1 MLKIGLTG
9 GIGSGKSTVAKIFEV
24 LGIPIYYA
32 DDAAKRLMN
41 EDENLK
47 QEITKNF
54 GPDSYLNGQLNRAY
68 ISSIVFNNKE
78 KIELLNSLTHPA
90 VMHDSEKWMNEQTG
104 SYSIREAALIFES
117 GINKHLDYVIG
128 VSSPEALRIER
139 TMKRDHVS
147 KEEVQKRMKNQMD
160 EDEKIKLCDF
170 VIYNDEEQFIMSQV
184 LALHRKFSREDMP
197 QNL

>member
-1 MLKIGLTG
+1 
-9 GIGSGKSTVAKIFEV
+9 V